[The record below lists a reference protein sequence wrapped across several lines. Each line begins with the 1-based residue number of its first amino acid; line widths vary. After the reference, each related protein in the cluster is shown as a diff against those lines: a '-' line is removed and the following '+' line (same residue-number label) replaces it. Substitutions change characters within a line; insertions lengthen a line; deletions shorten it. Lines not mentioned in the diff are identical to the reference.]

1 MNLKQIVEKYQS
13 MSNRNRSFDIKFW
26 QNAGT
31 KAILEA
37 AWEMLQDYYLLRGKD
52 ASELRLQRTVEAFR
66 KTQS

>member
-1 MNLKQIVEKYQS
+1 
-13 MSNRNRSFDIKFW
+13 MSDTDRSFDIRFW

-37 AWEMLQDYYLLRGKD
+37 AWEMLQDHYLLRGKD
-52 ASELRLQRTVEAFR
+52 ASELQLQRTVEAFR